1 MNLLICVF
9 SIYGCRPRILVAI
22 KCVQPETRA
31 RRRTP
36 PIYVAIMFRRP
47 VRNQYTFSG
56 PFLLHES
63 KNTNP
68 LSGMWHGN
76 WDFLDSNFCCARLF
90 RLLVVFDVGRVLF
103 GWFWSLVENHLN
115 LPYIWTSLD
124 SGGLYLV
131 YLPILFGMYLFQKL
145 PRINQRNG
153 PNLSPSATPRR
164 GRARVPAQSTSSNCS
179 SPHFRQ
185 QTRDIRYSRICVRP
199 INTQGQCDSKWW
211 LFLVSECSRTTWKC
225 NIHGLLFFWFFGVR
239 VGFFAVIGWVWGQRC
254 KSEKRVS
261 LPVYCVFSLC
271 PPKYFRSYCSSGIR
285 WR

>member
-103 GWFWSLVENHLN
+103 GWFWSLVENHPK
-115 LPYIWTSLD
+115 LPYVWTLVDFTWSTYLYCLECTFSKNYPESINGMGQICHLRQHLVED
-124 SGGLYLV
+124 ARVFQLNQQAQIARRRISANKHATFDIHEFVCAPSTHKVNVTASGG
-131 YLPILFGMYLFQKL
+131 
-145 PRINQRNG
+145 
-153 PNLSPSATPRR
+153 
-164 GRARVPAQSTSSNCS
+164 
-179 SPHFRQ
+179 
-185 QTRDIRYSRICVRP
+185 
-199 INTQGQCDSKWW
+199 
-211 LFLVSECSRTTWKC
+211 
-225 NIHGLLFFWFFGVR
+225 
-239 VGFFAVIGWVWGQRC
+239 
-254 KSEKRVS
+254 
-261 LPVYCVFSLC
+261 
-271 PPKYFRSYCSSGIR
+271 YF
-285 WR
+285 